1 MEEEWKICP
10 INENYECSTLGN
22 IRNKKSLKIL
32 KSYNCNGYRYLRLG
46 ANYKNSVH
54 RIIGYTFLNLT
65 DDLEIDHINRI
76 KDDNR
81 LENLRVVTKHQNL
94 MNNTSKHYTIR
105 KINGHIYYQVQIT
118 LTKNNRFHKCYKTE
132 NEAIEKVNELIKIY
146 HNHLYALPY

>member
-81 LENLRVVTKHQNL
+81 LENLRIVTKHQNL
-94 MNNTSKHYTIR
+94 MNNNSKHYYLVNV
-105 KINGHIYYQVQIT
+105 NGYMYYKVQIT
-118 LTKNNRFHKCYKTE
+118 LTKNNRYIKCFKTE
-132 NEAIEKVNELIKIY
+132 QEAIENINELKNIY
-146 HNHLYALPY
+146 HSIL